1 MGGSLSLGTH
11 MNILISTA
19 LTDRR
24 CVCFHTDTA
33 QNPVEMKALLLSS
46 VMNV

>member
-19 LTDRR
+19 LTDRPSGA
-24 CVCFHTDTA
+24 CVFTPT
-33 QNPVEMKALLLSS
+33 QPRTPWK
-46 VMNV
+46 